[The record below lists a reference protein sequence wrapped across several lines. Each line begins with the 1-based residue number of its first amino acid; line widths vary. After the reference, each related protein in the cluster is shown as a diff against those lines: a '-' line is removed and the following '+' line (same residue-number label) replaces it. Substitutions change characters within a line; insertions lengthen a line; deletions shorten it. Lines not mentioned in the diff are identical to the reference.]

1 MVSTFFS
8 YDVNVLK
15 WFTYEWYVIES
26 LMNDEMFDWILDD
39 CYNDYEMLIE
49 FLMNVETMMKMLI
62 FWNDLFEEDILLCCD
77 EY

>member
-1 MVSTFFS
+1 VVSTFFS